1 MTLTN
6 QTRHIKWHET
16 CKCICTLN
24 KIICNNEQR
33 WNEDKCRRECK
44 EFIDKR
50 VCNKWFIWNPSNCA
64 CKCDKSCDFG
74 EYLDYSNRRCKKK
87 LFDKLIEE
95 CSEKTEDIKLVDIT
109 VENENSYY
117 KCSSCKEYIVFMMA
131 ILIIFIGITVYF
143 VYYNWSFIK
152 NNAFCI
158 KLTTHKETKF
168 SECNI

>member
-1 MTLTN
+1 MKINVDANVKNLLTK
-6 QTRHIKWHET
+6 QYA
-16 CKCICTLN
+16 
-24 KIICNNEQR
+24 II
-33 WNEDKCRRECK
+33 
-44 EFIDKR
+44 
-50 VCNKWFIWNPSNCA
+50 IWNPCNCE
-64 CKCDKSCDFG
+64 CKCDKSYDIG

-87 LFDKLIEE
+87 LLDKLIEE
-95 CSEKTEDIKLVDIT
+95 RSEKEDIKLVDII

-158 KLTTHKETKF
+158 
-168 SECNI
+168 